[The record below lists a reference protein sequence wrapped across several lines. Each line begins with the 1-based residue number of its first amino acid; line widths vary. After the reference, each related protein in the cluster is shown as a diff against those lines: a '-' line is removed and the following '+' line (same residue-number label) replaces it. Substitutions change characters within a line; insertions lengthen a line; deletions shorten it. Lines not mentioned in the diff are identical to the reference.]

1 MAKGTLMKILDL
13 AQGVRR
19 NHALEHATI
28 HVLSARFPHMSLMGR
43 SGVTGF
49 WIYGP
54 LPTEE
59 VERSAKEALARLQG
73 GEAHLA
79 VHPRCGTNLA
89 VTSVM
94 AGTAAFGATLGTPRS
109 KLDRLPLALIAATVA
124 ALFARPVA
132 DWIQETV
139 TTSPEVDGVSIG
151 PVKRQQRG
159 SLVLHKIEMERA

>member
-1 MAKGTLMKILDL
+1 MNVLDM
-13 AQGVRR
+13 AQGVRQ
-19 NHALEHATI
+19 NHAMEHATI
-28 HVLSARFPHMSLMGR
+28 HILSARHPHVGLMGR

-59 VERSAKEALARLQG
+59 IQSAAEEALARLKL
-73 GEAHLA
+73 GESHLA

-89 VTSVM
+89 VTSLM

-109 KLDRLPLALIAATVA
+109 RLDRLPLALIAAMFA

-132 DWIQETV
+132 DRVQESI
-139 TTSPEVDGVSIG
+139 TTSPEVNGLLIG
-151 PVKRQQRG
+151 RVKRQQRG
-159 SLVLHKIEMERA
+159 GLTMHKIEVRRE